1 MAVKGLVAA
10 IVQFLT
16 QQLKDGDIT
25 ADSRESLEVAIQCL
39 ESAYNI
45 QASDTPTNFSLY
57 EVYKSAV
64 ENARPQVPE
73 ATPEAKAEAER
84 LKNEGNA
91 LMKAEKHH
99 EALANYTKAIQLD
112 GRNAV
117 YYCNRAAAY
126 SKIGNHQQAI
136 KDCHTAL
143 SIDPFYSKA
152 YGRLGLA
159 YSSLDRHK
167 EAKESYQK
175 ALDMEPDNESYK
187 NNVQVAEEK
196 LAQQG
201 MSNMGLG
208 GGVFPGMDFSS
219 LLSNPVLMNIV
230 RQMLSDQALQN
241 MVGNFISENAEQ
253 GVRMDALLEAGHQFA
268 HQLQSTNPELIESI
282 RRQMGGN
289 PNDPDPPQQN

>member
-16 QQLKDGDIT
+16 QQLKDGDII

-39 ESAYNI
+39 ESAYNL
-45 QASDTPTNFSLY
+45 QASDTPANFNLY

-91 LMKAEKHH
+91 LMKAEKYH

-143 SIDPFYSKA
+143 SIDPLYSKA

-201 MSNMGLG
+201 MSNLGLG
-208 GGVFPGMDFSS
+208 GGVFP
-219 LLSNPVLMNIV
+219 
-230 RQMLSDQALQN
+230 ALQN